1 MNRRNQILSAV
12 LAVQIVVGALVFWP
26 RSTTSA
32 ESGPLFANLKAADV
46 VNLTISDA
54 NGEHITLAKN
64 GDNWILPEAGDYPAD
79 STKIAPLLNKLED
92 LKTNRLVTQ
101 TDASHKRLKVASDD
115 FNRLIEVK
123 LQDGTSH
130 KLYLGSTAG
139 VSTTHVRADDQSEVY
154 LASNLSSWDVNAQA
168 SAWIDTLY
176 FTVPQTATVA
186 LTLQNQN
193 GTFELEK
200 EGDNWTMKGLAGD
213 EKLNVNNVTTL
224 VSQATAVH
232 MVSPIGKESQD
243 SFGLDAPL
251 AVVTLK
257 TKEGDQEKTY
267 TLKIGA
273 KSDDGNSY
281 VASSSESP
289 YYVRVAEY
297 LEKGF
302 GEKTRND
309 FLELPPTP
317 TPTAGS
323 ESAPTP

>member
-12 LAVQIVVGALVFWP
+12 LVVQIVVGALVFWP

-32 ESGPLFANLKAADV
+32 GSGPLFADFKAADV
-46 VNLTISDA
+46 VNLTVSDA
-54 NGEHITLAKN
+54 NGEHITLAKS
-64 GDNWILPEAGDYPAD
+64 GDNWVLPEAGNFPAD
-79 STKIAPLLNKLED
+79 STKIIPLLGKIES

-139 VSTTHVRADDQSEVY
+139 VSTTHVRADGQAEVY
-154 LASNLSSWDVNAQA
+154 LASNLSSWDVNTQA

-193 GTFELEK
+193 GTFEFGK
-200 EGDNWTMKGLAGD
+200 EGDNWTMQGLAAD
-213 EKLNVNNVTTL
+213 EKLNVNNVTAL
-224 VSQATAVH
+224 VNQATAVH
-232 MVSPIGKESQD
+232 MVSPIGQEKQD

-257 TKEGDQEKTY
+257 SKEGDQEKTY

-281 VASSSESP
+281 VASSSASP

-297 LEKGF
+297 TEKNF
-302 GEKTRND
+302 AEKNRDD

>member
-12 LAVQIVVGALVFWP
+12 LVVQIVVGALVFWP

-32 ESGPLFANLKAADV
+32 GSGPLFADFKAADV

-54 NGEHITLAKN
+54 NGEHITLARN
-64 GDNWILPEAGDYPAD
+64 GDNWVLPEAGDYPAD
-79 STKIAPLLNKLED
+79 STKIAPLLNKVES

-115 FNRLIEVK
+115 FDRLIEVK

-139 VSTTHVRADDQSEVY
+139 VSTTHIRADDQSEVY
-154 LASNLSSWDVNAQA
+154 LASNLSSWDVNTQA

-193 GTFELEK
+193 GTFEFEK

-224 VSQATAVH
+224 VSQATAVQ

-297 LEKGF
+297 LEKSF
-302 GEKTRND
+302 GEKNRDD
-309 FLELPPTP
+309 FLQLPPTP